1 MTTEETLGCLLVIA
15 LTIVIFVFIPFPFSL
30 IVFILWITR

>member
-1 MTTEETLGCLLVIA
+1 MDGQEVLGCLFVTAI
-15 LTIVIFVFIPFPFSL
+15 TVVIFVFIPFPFSL